1 MNCTQVVQVKI
12 LGPSSTGRL
21 FTYGW
26 VFDPEKGGG
35 PLKVGDRVELPG
47 NNVNPDGSSGVVE
60 QLGSDYTG
68 ALRSIVRV
76 IDGPK
81 VSAPEEDL
89 WGGWET
95 GSY

>member
-1 MNCTQVVQVKI
+1 MNCTQVVQVKVA
-12 LGPSSTGRL
+12 GSARL

-26 VFDPEKGGG
+26 VFDPDKGGR
-35 PLKVGDRVELPG
+35 PLKIDDRVELPP
-47 NNVNPDGSSGVVE
+47 NQVHPEGSSGVVE
-60 QLGSDYTG
+60 KMGSDYTG
-68 ALRSIVRV
+68 PLKSIVRV